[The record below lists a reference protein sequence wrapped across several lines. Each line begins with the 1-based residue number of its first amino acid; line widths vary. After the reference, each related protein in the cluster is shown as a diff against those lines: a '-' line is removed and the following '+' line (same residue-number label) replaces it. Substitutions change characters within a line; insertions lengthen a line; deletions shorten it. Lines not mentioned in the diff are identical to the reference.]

1 MNKIT
6 DAILYRLKELRLRVS
21 NLVTS
26 KRFTEMSDDR
36 AYSNGRMAEYDRDI
50 AQAKANL
57 ASWYSQSPLELTNG
71 DLKLIVESQDGYT
84 FALKIMD
91 FSRPGVLRSIAYG
104 FTEDDRGVL
113 GEYLGGRTVSYLGE
127 DMQADVAFASID
139 RRMKEMAEEIGKLRR
154 EAREK
159 DQTIANLNAEME
171 ARYND
176 ANR

>member
-1 MNKIT
+1 M
-6 DAILYRLKELRLRVS
+6 
-21 NLVTS
+21 
-26 KRFTEMSDDR
+26 
-36 AYSNGRMAEYDRDI
+36 
-50 AQAKANL
+50 
-57 ASWYSQSPLELTNG
+57 
-71 DLKLIVESQDGYT
+71 
-84 FALKIMD
+84 
-91 FSRPGVLRSIAYG
+91 
-104 FTEDDRGVL
+104 L